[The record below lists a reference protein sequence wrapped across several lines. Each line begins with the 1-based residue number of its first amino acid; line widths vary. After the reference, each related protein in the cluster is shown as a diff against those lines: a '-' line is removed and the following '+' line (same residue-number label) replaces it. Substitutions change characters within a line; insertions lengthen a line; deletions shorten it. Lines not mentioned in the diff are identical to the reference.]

1 MARVRSRVNRK
12 LASQITSEAEYRR
25 VMYDHAKDVA
35 TAARRN
41 TPRKTGTAQRSIAI
55 TYEDGVYRVGGFDP
69 FFHLI
74 EFGSI
79 HNPAYAPLRRGVIGA
94 GLKLSA
100 I

>member
-1 MARVRSRVNRK
+1 MARVRSQINRR
-12 LASQITSEAEYRR
+12 LASQITSQADYRR

-35 TAARRN
+35 TASRLK
-41 TPRKTGTAQRSIAI
+41 TPRGTGAAQRSIAI
-55 TYEDGVYRVGGFDP
+55 TYDGGVYRVGGFDP